1 MRQRVPR
8 GRWELVPSPELRL
21 ILPQLTR
28 GRLSEETE
36 ISYDLLTSRGSL
48 DHRVTYDGFLKLG
61 LRVSSLSNSHGM
73 PLLIPLTRLASYPCL
88 LNASMNNV
96 ALEVSLS
103 AALKKRWMRSIGIDH
118 SDAFGTVLSYEADL
132 RCVHMLLTRLEAHH
146 HLIID

>member
-1 MRQRVPR
+1 MPQ

-73 PLLIPLTRLASYPCL
+73 PLLIPFTRLASYPCL
-88 LNASMNNV
+88 LNASMNKV

-103 AALKKRWMRSIGIDH
+103 AALKKAWVKSIGIDH
-118 SDAFGTVLSYEADL
+118 SDTFGTVLSYEADL
-132 RCVHMLLTRLEAHH
+132 RCVHILCLDWWR
-146 HLIID
+146 III